1 MKDLWCDSF
10 DFFILVVQGMNSS
23 LSDIEIVIGL
33 GQRVRPNNFLT
44 NTITHQPN
52 GHPDPNPFT
61 KDIYFMVNDTLL

>member
-1 MKDLWCDSF
+1 
-10 DFFILVVQGMNSS
+10 MNSS

-61 KDIYFMVNDTLL
+61 KEIYFMVNDTLL